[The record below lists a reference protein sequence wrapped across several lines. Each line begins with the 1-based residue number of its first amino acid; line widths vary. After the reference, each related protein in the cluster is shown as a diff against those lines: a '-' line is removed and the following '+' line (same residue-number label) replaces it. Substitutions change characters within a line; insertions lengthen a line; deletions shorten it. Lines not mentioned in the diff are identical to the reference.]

1 MIKVWNLK
9 IYKEAKIE
17 KLLQYTLLA
26 IIALAFSACSSV
38 NHHLTLY
45 LDTNPKGAEIIC
57 DGESIGFSPL
67 DYNLATGNYWNL
79 DDKQYSELKRHK
91 VPRGLPKC
99 KAKWV
104 SGYEDFYKASATI
117 DDFVLSESS
126 YDTNLYVYQQTL
138 NRRRNTPS
146 RSEYATDKLAE
157 KRFEKIY
164 NAPEIS
170 FNASPKGAD
179 ILCNG
184 EFDMIKST
192 KKALKTGIFTIPQC
206 KAVFISGYEQFFKN
220 SINIDK
226 YNISNLFIQNVIRP
240 NTDSGYAKDKHYALE
255 VERKEIMEANERAR
269 TQAAQDQA
277 RAAQMSA
284 LAAQRQAR
292 AAQQQADATDR
303 QANAARDQ
311 ANAIRWGINKP
322 TTCIR
327 TGNMVTCN

>member
-1 MIKVWNLK
+1 MK
-9 IYKEAKIE
+9 

-26 IIALAFSACSSV
+26 IMALVFSACSTST
-38 NHHLTLY
+38 NHILALS

-57 DGESIGFSPL
+57 DGKSIGFSPL
-67 DYNLATGNYWNL
+67 IYNVATGDNWKL
-79 DDKQYSELKRHK
+79 DDKQYSALKGHK
-91 VPRGLPKC
+91 NPKALPKC

-104 SGYEDFYKASATI
+104 SGYEDFYKASAAT

-126 YDTNLYVYQQTL
+126 YDTNIYIYQQTL

-146 RSEYATDKLAE
+146 QSEYATDKLAE
-157 KRFEKIY
+157 KRFTKIY
-164 NAPEIS
+164 NAPKIS

-179 ILCNG
+179 ILCSG
-184 EFDMIKST
+184 EFDMAEST
-192 KKALKTGIFTIPQC
+192 KMALKTGIFTIPQC
-206 KAVFISGYEQFFKN
+206 KAVFISGYEKFFKN

-269 TQAAQDQA
+269 TE
-277 RAAQMSA
+277 AAQMSA
-284 LAAQRQAR
+284 LAAQQQAW
-292 AAQQQADATDR
+292 AAQEQADAADR

-327 TGNMVTCN
+327 MGNMVTCN

>member
-1 MIKVWNLK
+1 MK
-9 IYKEAKIE
+9 
-17 KLLQYTLLA
+17 KLLKYALLA
-26 IIALAFSACSSV
+26 IMALVFSACSTST
-38 NHHLTLY
+38 NHILALS
-45 LDTNPKGAEIIC
+45 LDTNPQGAEIIC
-57 DGESIGFSPL
+57 DGKSIGFSPL
-67 DYNLATGNYWNL
+67 IYNVVTGDNWEL
-79 DDKQYSELKRHK
+79 DDKQYSALKGQK
-91 VPRGLPKC
+91 NPKGLPKC

-104 SGYEDFYKASATI
+104 SGYEKFYKTSAKM
-117 DDFVLSESS
+117 DDFALSESS
-126 YDTNLYVYQQTL
+126 YDTNIYIYRQTL

-146 RSEYATDKLAE
+146 QSEYATDKLAE
-157 KRFEKIY
+157 KRFTKIY

-170 FNASPKGAD
+170 FNASPRGAE

-184 EFDMIKST
+184 EFDMVKST
-192 KKALKTGIFTIPQC
+192 KKALKTGIFTIPRC

-226 YNISNLFIQNVIRP
+226 QNISNLFIQNVIRP

-269 TQAAQDQA
+269 TE
-277 RAAQMSA
+277 AAQMSA
-284 LAAQRQAR
+284 LAAQQQAWAAERQAD
-292 AAQQQADATDR
+292 AAQQQAWASQQQANAADR

-327 TGNMVTCN
+327 MGNMVTCN